1 MSSNYET
8 LQQKATEWMRKFHS
22 TSDSMVAEP
31 WVDTFWTSDGVLQ
44 FSNVPEVAGRDAI
57 VEFFNSQFPHL
68 ERMKH
73 SIVSLDVISNKIYLR
88 ATISYRAKGDPERKD
103 VTIPG
108 FAVCFFPNELT
119 VDGGFD
125 KMSRFEVYLDSTP
138 LQERIAVA
146 MKNADA
152 AIRSGKHFSP
162 FRGTLPSSDLFGE
175 RGWSRATEI

>member
-8 LQQKATEWMRKFHS
+8 LQQKAIEWMRRFHS

-57 VEFFNSQFPHL
+57 VEFFNSQFPYL
-68 ERMKH
+68 EHMKH

-88 ATISYRAKGDPERKD
+88 ATISYRAKGDPEHKD
-103 VTIPG
+103 VTIPW
-108 FAVCFFPNELT
+108 FAVCFFPTELT

-138 LQERIAVA
+138 LQERITVA
-146 MKNADA
+146 LKTAGML
-152 AIRSGKHFSP
+152 S
-162 FRGTLPSSDLFGE
+162 SSDLLGE
-175 RGWSRATEI
+175 SEQWPRVSET